1 MELHDHSK
9 DDPELIDLFVDTD
22 LAEKLG
28 MRVEGELRENRWFR
42 GRWWSTAILSILE
55 SEWR

>member
-22 LAEKLG
+22 LVTASISNILLEQGHLILPG
-28 MRVEGELRENRWFR
+28 MPI
-42 GRWWSTAILSILE
+42 TA
-55 SEWR
+55 RAVQG